1 MREVGFAQFLKTPI
15 FGIGI
20 GCSDVLLQHTINRST
35 YLHNNYI
42 ELLACGGIVGTA
54 LYYVPRLPC
63 SGTFGAAVFCK
74 TGRPS
79 ACLTILLLLLIM
91 DYGAVAYSE
100 KMQYLYLLMLFV
112 QADKLRE
119 SNHQTLEDGADE

>member
-1 MREVGFAQFLKTPI
+1 M
-15 FGIGI
+15 
-20 GCSDVLLQHTINRST
+20 
-35 YLHNNYI
+35 
-42 ELLACGGIVGTA
+42 
-54 LYYVPRLPC
+54 YYVPRLALLRDFW
-63 SGTFGAAVFCK
+63 SSRFLRNRQAI
-74 TGRPS
+74 

-119 SNHQTLEDGADE
+119 SNHQTWEDGADE

>member
-1 MREVGFAQFLKTPI
+1 M
-15 FGIGI
+15 
-20 GCSDVLLQHTINRST
+20 LLQHTINRST

-54 LYYVPRLPC
+54 LYYVPRLALLRDFW
-63 SGTFGAAVFCK
+63 SSRFLRNRQAI
-74 TGRPS
+74 

-119 SNHQTLEDGADE
+119 SNHQTWEDGADE